1 MDKKKQ
7 LLLALLLGII
17 AVFGNQTYLQ
27 SRISE
32 FTPKKSV
39 EIARARTRM
48 KAGTR
53 ISNGMLERAK
63 VPENFLPRTAIK
75 WANRENFV
83 GQELLVDVLKGDYVL
98 ESYFTSASVIGRTL
112 SQQLDSENYRAI
124 NLPVDET
131 NSLARS
137 IVVGD
142 RIDIILTFTMPVISQ
157 KVSVTLLQNVP
168 VLSTGRY
175 SQVEQELGLP
185 GERGGR
191 YNSLTLKLLPADAV
205 RLNYARQVG
214 SISILL
220 RGPTDSEILSL
231 PPVASVGD
239 LLSPADREALAN
251 LAKKLKENAL
261 STSDNEKLSEQLSAL
276 LEMQRKQ
283 NQTKG
288 RK

>member
-7 LLLALLLGII
+7 LLLALLLGVI
-17 AVFGNQTYLQ
+17 AVFGNQTYLE

-32 FTPKKSV
+32 LAPKKYV
-39 EIARARTRM
+39 KIARARTRI

-53 ISNGMLERAK
+53 IASSMLDQAE
-63 VPENFLPRTAIK
+63 VPENFLPLTAIK
-75 WANRENFV
+75 WESRENFV

-98 ESYFTSASVIGRTL
+98 ESYFTSGTVVGRTL
-112 SQQLDSENYRAI
+112 SQQLDSDNYRAI

-137 IVVGD
+137 VVVGD
-142 RIDIILTFTMPVISQ
+142 RIDIVLTFLMPIISQ
-157 KVSVTLLQNVP
+157 KVSVVLLQNVP

-175 SQVEQELGLP
+175 SQVDQELGLP

-191 YNSLTLKLLPADAV
+191 YNSLTLKLLPAEAV
-205 RLNYARQVG
+205 RLNYARQIG

-220 RGPTDSEILSL
+220 RGPTDNEILNLS
-231 PPVASVGD
+231 PVGTVGD
-239 LLSPADREALAN
+239 LLSPADQEKLAELVAKLKDTALAV
-251 LAKKLKENAL
+251 
-261 STSDNEKLSEQLSAL
+261 SDNEKLSEQLSTL

-283 NQTKG
+283 NQAKLP
-288 RK
+288 K

>member
-7 LLLALLLGII
+7 LLLALLLGAI

-32 FTPKKSV
+32 LAPKKYV
-39 EIARARTRM
+39 KIARARTRM

-53 ISNGMLERAK
+53 ISNGMLESAE
-63 VPENFLPRTAIK
+63 VPQNFLPLTAIK
-75 WANRENFV
+75 WASRENFV

-98 ESYFTSASVIGRTL
+98 ESYFTSATVVGRTL
-112 SQQLDSENYRAI
+112 SQQLDSNNYRAI

-142 RIDIILTFTMPVISQ
+142 RIDVILTFTLPVISQ
-157 KVSVTLLQNVP
+157 KVSVTLLQNVL
-168 VLSTGRY
+168 VLSTGKY
-175 SQVEQELGLP
+175 SQVEQELGLT

-191 YNSLTLKLLPADAV
+191 YNSLTLKVLPSDAL

-214 SISILL
+214 SISIML
-220 RGPTDSEILSL
+220 RGPTDSDILAL
-231 PPVASVGD
+231 PPVGSVGD
-239 LLSPADREALAN
+239 LLSPTDREALAA
-251 LAKKLKENAL
+251 LATKLKASAL
-261 STSDNEKLSEQLSAL
+261 ATNDSEKLSQQLSTL
-276 LEMQRKQ
+276 LELQRKQ
-283 NQTKG
+283 NQTKSG
-288 RK
+288 K